1 MSRYQFMLAS
11 IAVGL
16 VLGFL
21 LGLIIKSMY
30 IGLGLGFLG
39 GVVFGLFRTR

>member
-1 MSRYQFMLAS
+1 ML
-11 IAVGL
+11 ICIGVGL
-16 VLGFL
+16 VLGFIVGVL
-21 LGLIIKSMY
+21 VKSMY